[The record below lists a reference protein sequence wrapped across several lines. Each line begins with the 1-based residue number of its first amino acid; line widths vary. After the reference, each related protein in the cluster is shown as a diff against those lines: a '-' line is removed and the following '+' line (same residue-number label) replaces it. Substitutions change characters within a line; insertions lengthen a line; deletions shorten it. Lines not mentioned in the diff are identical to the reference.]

1 MRLARSPRTLLVL
14 LVAALTVL
22 ALAPAA
28 ASADAGKKIVNQC
41 FHQGKVSDDY
51 TQQAYNEAL
60 RELPTDAVEY
70 SECGQLIQQ
79 AQLAAAGRRRT
90 AKATPVKK
98 HGGGAKTGGGGAGAG
113 PSTSVPAAPTRL
125 TAAERAA
132 LAAASSRPAQAGVK
146 VAGRVVHPTLGHVNV
161 SSAVSTVPAPLLA
174 LLAMLA
180 ASALLAFGWLAF
192 NRFRA
197 RGLH

>member
-1 MRLARSPRTLLVL
+1 MRPAHPSRTLLVL
-14 LVAALTVL
+14 LATAIAGLGL
-22 ALAPAA
+22 SPAA
-28 ASADAGKKIVNQC
+28 ASADAGMKIVNQC

-51 TQQAYNEAL
+51 SQQAYNEAL

-79 AQLAAAGRRRT
+79 AQLAAASRRRN
-90 AKATPVKK
+90 AKSAHVKK
-98 HGGGAKTGGGGAGAG
+98 SGGGGHHTGGG
-113 PSTSVPAAPTRL
+113 PSTSSSSVPAAPTAL

-132 LAAASSRPAQAGVK
+132 LAAASGRAGGEGVK

-161 SSAVSTVPAPLLA
+161 SSAVSTIPAPLLA
-174 LLAMLA
+174 LLGMLA

-192 NRFRA
+192 NRVRA